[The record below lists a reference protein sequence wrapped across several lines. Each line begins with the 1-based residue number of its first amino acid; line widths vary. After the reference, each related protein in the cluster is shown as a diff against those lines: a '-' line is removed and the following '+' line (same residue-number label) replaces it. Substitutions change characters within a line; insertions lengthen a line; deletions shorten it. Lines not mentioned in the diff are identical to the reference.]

1 MRGVVYHRKR
11 TAKSLTRLAMTHESP
26 LSRRVLL
33 DSLAKAGAAVILTP
47 MIAAAAQPF
56 ESQRGMQP
64 DGPLL
69 EQDLPPVSLDGW
81 KMTALEITYA
91 PGQVGRAHKH
101 IGFVFGYV
109 LEGELRFKVD
119 GGEETVYH
127 TGQMF
132 YEKPGS
138 THRVSANASAT
149 KQCRFLAMVFVDKTE
164 PLTVP
169 V

>member
-1 MRGVVYHRKR
+1 MRGVVWVVTPDATPNPH
-11 TAKSLTRLAMTHESP
+11 LTMTSNTQ
-26 LSRRVLL
+26 LSRRDMLERLALAGSALL
-33 DSLAKAGAAVILTP
+33 LAPTVASASVP
-47 MIAAAAQPF
+47 NAQNK
-56 ESQRGMQP
+56 
-64 DGPLL
+64 GPIFM
-69 EQDLPPVSLDGW
+69 QDLPPISLDGW

-91 PGQVGRAHKH
+91 PGEVDHAHRH

-109 LEGELRFKVD
+109 LEGDLRFKAD

-132 YEKPGS
+132 YEPPG
-138 THRVSANASAT
+138 TIHRVSANASTT
-149 KQCRFLAMVFVDKTE
+149 KQCRFLAMVFVDKGK

>member
-1 MRGVVYHRKR
+1 M
-11 TAKSLTRLAMTHESP
+11 TRQSP
-26 LSRRVLL
+26 LSRRDLL
-33 DSLAKAGAAVILTP
+33 ESLAKAGVAVILTP
-47 MIAAAAQPF
+47 MIAAAAEPF
-56 ESQRGMQP
+56 AAVRGSP
-64 DGPLL
+64 ADGPVL

-91 PGQVGRAHKH
+91 PGQVGRARKH

-119 GGEETVYH
+119 GGEETVYR

-149 KQCRFLAMVFVDKTE
+149 RRCRFLAMVFVDKTK